1 MVLEKLKQKNTTI
14 ALIGA
19 SNNRN
24 KYGNKI
30 YRDLKSKNYHIIPIN
45 PKEKL
50 IEGDK
55 AYSSIEEMET
65 LPDIANF
72 VVPPPVAMKIAQHIA
87 NLGIKHLWF
96 QPGSESEELENWL
109 KNTDG
114 IKYLINSCIMI
125 ETR

>member
-19 SNNRN
+19 SNNRS

-30 YRDLKSKNYHIIPIN
+30 YRDLRSKNYHVIPIN
-45 PKEKL
+45 PKEKF

-65 LPDIANF
+65 YPDIANF

-109 KNTDG
+109 ENTDG

>member
-1 MVLEKLKQKNTTI
+1 MVLEKLKEENTII

-19 SNNRN
+19 SNDKQ

-30 YRDLKSKNYHIIPIN
+30 YCDLRSKGYNVVPIN

-55 AYSSIEEMET
+55 AYASIEEMES

-72 VVPPPVAMKIAQHIA
+72 VVPPPVAMKITPHISD
-87 NLGIKHLWF
+87 LGIKHLWF
-96 QPGSESEELENWL
+96 QPGSESKELEEWL
-109 KNTDG
+109 KNNER
-114 IKYLINSCIMI
+114 IKYLINSCIMV

>member
-1 MVLEKLKQKNTTI
+1 MVLEKLKEKNTTI

-19 SNNRN
+19 SNNKN
-24 KYGNKI
+24 KYGNRI
-30 YRDLKSKNYHIIPIN
+30 YRDLRSKGYHVVPIN
-45 PKEKL
+45 PKEEL

-55 AYSSIEEMET
+55 AYRTIEEIET

-72 VVPPPVAMKIAQHIA
+72 VVPPPIAMKIAQHITD
-87 NLGIKHLWF
+87 LGIKHLWF
-96 QPGSESEELENWL
+96 QPGSESDELEDWL

-114 IKYLINSCIMI
+114 IKYLINSCIMV

>member
-1 MVLEKLKQKNTTI
+1 MVLEKLKEKNTVI

-19 SNNRN
+19 SNDKN

-30 YRDLKSKNYHIIPIN
+30 YRDLRNKGYNVIPIN
-45 PKEKL
+45 PKEEM

-55 AYSSIEEMET
+55 AYRSIEEMEI

-72 VVPPPVAMKIAQHIA
+72 VVPPSIAMKIAKHIA
-87 NLGIKHLWF
+87 ELGIKYLWF
-96 QPGSESEELENWL
+96 QPGSESEELEGWL
-109 KNTDG
+109 KNTDE

-125 ETR
+125 ETK

>member
-1 MVLEKLKQKNTTI
+1 MFLEKLKEDDTSI

-19 SNNRN
+19 SNNRK

-30 YRDLKSKNYHIIPIN
+30 YRDLRSKGYNVTPIN
-45 PKEKL
+45 PKEEK

-55 AYSSIEEMET
+55 AYNSIEKMEI

-72 VVPPPVAMKIAQHIA
+72 VVPPKIAIRIA
-87 NLGIKHLWF
+87 KNIVNLGVKHLWF
-96 QPGSESEELENWL
+96 QPGSESDEIEQWL
-109 KNTDG
+109 ANTNG
-114 IKYLINSCIMI
+114 IEYLINACIMV

>member
-1 MVLEKLKQKNTTI
+1 MVLEKLKEENTSI

-19 SNNRN
+19 SNDRS

-30 YRDLKSKNYHIIPIN
+30 YRDLRNKGYNVTPIN
-45 PKEKL
+45 PKEEK

-55 AYSSIEEMET
+55 AYSSIEEMKK

-72 VVPPPVAMKIAQHIA
+72 VVPPPVAMKIAQNIT

-96 QPGSESEELENWL
+96 QPGSESKELEDWL

-114 IKYLINSCIMI
+114 IEYLINACIMV

>member
-1 MVLEKLKQKNTTI
+1 MVLEKLKEGNTSI

-19 SNNRN
+19 SNDRS

-30 YRDLKSKNYHIIPIN
+30 YRDLRNKGYKVTPIN
-45 PKEKL
+45 PKEKK
-50 IEGDK
+50 IEGDR
-55 AYSSIEEMET
+55 AYSSIDEMKE

-72 VVPPPVAMKIAQHIA
+72 VVPPPVAMKIAQNIT

-96 QPGSESEELENWL
+96 QPGSESEELEDWL

-114 IKYLINSCIMI
+114 IEYLINACIMV
-125 ETR
+125 ETK

>member
-1 MVLEKLKQKNTTI
+1 MVLEKLKEENTSI

-19 SNNRN
+19 SNDRS

-30 YRDLKSKNYHIIPIN
+30 YRDLRNKGYNVTPIN
-45 PKEKL
+45 PKEEK
-50 IEGDK
+50 IEGDR
-55 AYSSIEEMET
+55 AYSSIEEMKE

-72 VVPPPVAMKIAQHIA
+72 VVPPPVAIKIAQNIT

-96 QPGSESEELENWL
+96 QPGSESKELEDWL

-114 IKYLINSCIMI
+114 IEYLINACIMV

>member
-1 MVLEKLKQKNTTI
+1 MVLEKLKEENTSI

-19 SNNRN
+19 SNDRS

-30 YRDLKSKNYHIIPIN
+30 YRDLRNKGYNVTPIN
-45 PKEKL
+45 PKEEK
-50 IEGDK
+50 IEGDR
-55 AYSSIEEMET
+55 AYSSIEEMKE
-65 LPDIANF
+65 LPDIAKF
-72 VVPPPVAMKIAQHIA
+72 VVPPPVAIKIAQNIT

-96 QPGSESEELENWL
+96 QPGSESKELEDWL

-114 IKYLINSCIMI
+114 IEYLINACIMV

>member
-1 MVLEKLKQKNTTI
+1 MVLEKLKEQNTVI

-19 SNNRN
+19 SNDKH

-30 YRDLKSKNYHIIPIN
+30 YRDLRSKGYNVIPIN
-45 PKEKL
+45 PKEET

-55 AYSSIEEMET
+55 AYTSIEQMDK

-72 VVPPPVAMKIAQHIA
+72 VVPPHIAINIAKHIA

-96 QPGSESEELENWL
+96 QPGSESDELENWL
-109 KNTDG
+109 KNTNE
-114 IKYLINSCIMI
+114 IKYLINSCII
-125 ETR
+125 VETR

>member
-1 MVLEKLKQKNTTI
+1 MVLKKLKERNATI

-19 SNNRN
+19 SNDKN
-24 KYGNKI
+24 KYGNRI
-30 YRDLKSKNYHIIPIN
+30 YRDLRSKGYHVIPIN
-45 PKEKL
+45 PKEEL

-55 AYSSIEEMET
+55 AYRSIEEMET

-87 NLGIKHLWF
+87 DLGIKHLWF
-96 QPGSESEELENWL
+96 QPGSESDELEDWL
-109 KNTDG
+109 KNTDE
-114 IKYLINSCIMI
+114 IKYLINSCIMV

>member
-30 YRDLKSKNYHIIPIN
+30 YRDLKSKNYHVIPIN

-87 NLGIKHLWF
+87 KLGIKHLWF

>member
-1 MVLEKLKQKNTTI
+1 MVLEKLKEKNTSI

-19 SNNRN
+19 SNDKS

-30 YRDLKSKNYHIIPIN
+30 YRDLRNKGYHVIPIN

-65 LPDIANF
+65 IPDIANF
-72 VVPPPVAMKIAQHIA
+72 VVPPPIAMKIAQHIA
-87 NLGIKHLWF
+87 ELGIKYLLF
-96 QPGSESEELENWL
+96 QPGSESEELEVWL

-114 IKYLINSCIMI
+114 IKYLTNSCIMV

>member
-1 MVLEKLKQKNTTI
+1 MVLEKLKQKNTII

-19 SNNRN
+19 SNNRS

-30 YRDLKSKNYHIIPIN
+30 YRDLRSKNYHVIPIN

-55 AYSSIEEMET
+55 AYSSIEEMDT

-96 QPGSESEELENWL
+96 QPGSESKELENWL

>member
-1 MVLEKLKQKNTTI
+1 MVLEKLKEKNTTI

-19 SNNRN
+19 SNNRS

-30 YRDLKSKNYHIIPIN
+30 YRDLRRKNYHVIPIN
-45 PKEKL
+45 PKEKI

-65 LPDIANF
+65 YPDIANF

>member
-1 MVLEKLKQKNTTI
+1 MVLEKLKEKNTTI

-19 SNNRN
+19 SNDKN

-30 YRDLKSKNYHIIPIN
+30 YRDLRNKGYHVIPIN
-45 PKEKL
+45 PKEEL

-65 LPDIANF
+65 IPDIANF
-72 VVPPPVAMKIAQHIA
+72 VVPPPVAIKIAQHITE
-87 NLGIKHLWF
+87 LGIKYLLF
-96 QPGSESEELENWL
+96 QPGSESEELEDWL

-114 IKYLINSCIMI
+114 IKYLPNSCIMV

>member
-1 MVLEKLKQKNTTI
+1 MVLEKLKEKNTVI

-19 SNNRN
+19 SNDRN

-30 YRDLKSKNYHIIPIN
+30 YRDLRDKHYNVIPIN

-55 AYSSIEEMET
+55 AFTSVREMEK

-72 VVPPPVAMKIAQHIA
+72 VVPPAVSMKIAKDIA
-87 NLGIKHLWF
+87 DLGVERLWF
-96 QPGSESEELENWL
+96 QPGSESIELETWL
-109 KNTDG
+109 NNQSK

-125 ETR
+125 ETI